1 MADKDKTKNLRLL
14 KENEFRSDVKKN
26 REAFMLEK
34 AREILNKDGVQAL
47 NLPDLAKSSGYSK
60 PTIYKYFPTKEDLM
74 LALANQSTG
83 KQIAYMERA
92 LSFEGR
98 PREILHGIQ
107 SLNSSI
113 LFESVRDAVLLHT
126 NRIRSFAAPERRK
139 LLDAYEERRIEI
151 IAQIIREAVAVDDLV
166 LPHRTNE
173 YELQMTI
180 MSTQMGGLVLQE
192 SDSPIMGKWLNKIN
206 FTHGMFGRIVLDGMG
221 WRPLSSE
228 WRYSE
233 TVKRFYKEIFPELIV
248 DKNGSIKEA
257 I

>member
-1 MADKDKTKNLRLL
+1 MADAEKTKKLRLL

-26 REAFMLEK
+26 REAFMLER

-83 KQIAYMERA
+83 NQIAYMERA
-92 LSFEGR
+92 LTFEGR

-151 IAQIIREAVAVDDLV
+151 IAQIIREAVAVNDLV
-166 LPHRTNE
+166 LPHLTNE

-192 SDSPIMGKWLNKIN
+192 SDSPVMGKWLNKIN

-233 TVKRFYKEIFPELIV
+233 SVKRFYKEIFPELIV
-248 DKNGSIKEA
+248 DKNGNSKEA
-257 I
+257 K